1 MANALFE
8 AYKTRISIAESVYS
22 RSHNGDKLDNNRKL
36 VLATVLKNT
45 NNLLNEAFTSANATQ
60 RADMGEF
67 KKFCLNLTTVALPNL
82 IANELVI
89 VHP

>member
-67 KKFCLNLTTVALPNL
+67 KKFCQIKA
-82 IANELVI
+82 A
-89 VHP
+89 